1 MCNKLVY
8 NILGLFLLSSMLL
21 FFGACAKKQIQ
32 LHEEIQDGPSL
43 EADYERQTRLEEER
57 RKQLEDA
64 QRLEERIKQEE
75 AQQLREEQ
83 LKKQQDQITAFT
95 TEKIYFDYDRS
106 DLKAISQTILKKKAD
121 WLMKNPEYRV
131 RIEGHCDERGTSEY
145 NLALGEKRAYSA
157 KTFLLAI
164 GVAEGRIITM
174 TYGEERPAVPDHN
187 EAAWSEN
194 RRDEFK
200 LIK

>member
-8 NILGLFLLSSMLL
+8 NVLGLFLFSSLML
-21 FFGACAKKQIQ
+21 FFGACAERQIQ
-32 LHEEIQDGPSL
+32 LQEEIKDTSSW
-43 EADYERQTRLEEER
+43 EADYKKQTQAEEER
-57 RKQLEDA
+57 LK
-64 QRLEERIKQEE
+64 EEIKQKE
-75 AQQLREEQ
+75 AQQLKEEQ
-83 LKKQQDQITAFT
+83 LKKQQDQITVFE

-121 WLMKNPEYRV
+121 WLMKNPEYTV

-164 GVAEGRIITM
+164 GVAEDRIITM
-174 TYGEERPAVPDHN
+174 TYGEERPTVPGHN
-187 EAAWSEN
+187 EGAWSEN

>member
-8 NILGLFLLSSMLL
+8 NILGLFLLSSLML
-21 FFGACAKKQIQ
+21 FFGACAERQIQ
-32 LHEEIQDGPSL
+32 LQEEIQDTSSR
-43 EADYERQTRLEEER
+43 EADYKKQTKAEEER
-57 RKQLEDA
+57 RKRLEDA
-64 QRLEERIKQEE
+64 QRLKEEIKQKE
-75 AQQLREEQ
+75 AQQLKEEQ
-83 LKKQQDQITAFT
+83 LKKQQDQITVFE

-121 WLMKNPEYRV
+121 WLMKNPEYTV

-164 GVAEGRIITM
+164 GVAEDRIITM
-174 TYGEERPAVPDHN
+174 TYGEERPTVPGHN
-187 EAAWSEN
+187 EGAWSEN